1 MPDRH
6 ERERTQD
13 RRLSVGL
20 VVGSAGEAVHCG
32 VRDYAGRLAQALEGA
47 GVHARVLAPS
57 RWDLRAGSAFLA
69 SLRRE
74 RFDVLHLQY
83 PSIGHRHSLL
93 PHVMGLAGLSARCFV
108 TLHEHSML
116 PRAQR
121 IANQLFRHTADR
133 LVFTTAFEAEAFG
146 AGAAACVIPIG
157 SNIPSCRGEPPR
169 SDTIVYFG
177 QIRPGKGLEAFLTL
191 AGRSHAFRFG
201 TATCATR
208 FLVVGSAPPRWR
220 DYRDALRNT
229 SQYVTWVDDVT
240 PDQVAEILAS
250 ARAAYL
256 PFPDGV
262 TYRRGSLLAALANGL
277 PVIAPCGPETPA
289 ELADIVLPAQTPED
303 ALEHVVTLCRD
314 PASASRRGAAG
325 HLLARRFTWPE
336 IAAKHELLYRQ
347 AVQGRPAPRG
357 SRPLP
362 RIARTEGDLRG

>member
-6 ERERTQD
+6 EGERRRD
-13 RRLSVGL
+13 ERLSVGL
-20 VVGSAGEAVHCG
+20 VVGSAGESVHCG

-57 RWDLRAGSAFLA
+57 RWDLRSGAAFLA

-83 PSIGHRHSLL
+83 PSIGHRRSLL
-93 PHVMGLAGLSARCFV
+93 PHLMGLAGLGARCFV

-121 IANQLFRHTADR
+121 IANRLFRHTADR

-169 SDTIVYFG
+169 SDTVVYFG
-177 QIRPGKGLEAFLTL
+177 QIRPGKGLETFLAL
-191 AGRSHAFRFG
+191 ATQSHDSQSE
-201 TATCATR
+201 TATRTT
-208 FLVVGSAPPRWR
+208 FLVAGSAPPRWR
-220 DYRDALRNT
+220 NYRDALRDA
-229 SQYVTWVDDVT
+229 SQRVAWVDDAT
-240 PDQVAEILAS
+240 PERVAEILAS

-289 ELADIVLPAQTPED
+289 ELAEIVLPAQGPAA
-303 ALEHVVTLCRD
+303 ALEHVVALCRD
-314 PASASRRGAAG
+314 PDSASRRGAAG
-325 HLLARRFTWPE
+325 RLVAQRFAWPE
-336 IAAKHELLYRQ
+336 IAAKHEALYRL
-347 AVQGRPAPRG
+347 ALQGRPVPRG

-362 RIARTEGDLRG
+362 HIARTEGDLRG